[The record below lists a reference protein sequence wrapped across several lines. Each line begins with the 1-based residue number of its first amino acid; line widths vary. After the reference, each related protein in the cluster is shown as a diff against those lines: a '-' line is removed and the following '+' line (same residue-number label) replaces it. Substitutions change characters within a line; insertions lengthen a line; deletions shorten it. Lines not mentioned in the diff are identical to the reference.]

1 MGFNQVLNTEFIIV
15 AKVLLMTTIPNSY
28 IPLSSPTKK
37 KKKKEKKF
45 WGGG

>member
-28 IPLSSPTKK
+28 ISLSSTKK